1 MVYSTLKQQKSISIS
16 QVLFLVTFWVEYFIL
31 PMAIKTF
38 YIFEI
43 TRFALY
49 FNFTLYNAYSSHQE
63 IYFYISMLTLKLKST
78 MWKMNIIV
86 HIHPNWFDDGTHTD
100 THKMNKI
107 IQSEIYAMHNEEIY
121 TYKCTSWTISSM
133 QVKPIKK
140 AHLWLMLWLMDGS
153 DKNIKDYLT
162 MCATNQTYLYLG
174 MYVFKNAHALKYII
188 INLKY
193 IILWF

>member
-31 PMAIKTF
+31 PMVIKTF

-86 HIHPNWFDDGTHTD
+86 HIHSNWFDDGTHTD
-100 THKMNKI
+100 THK
-107 IQSEIYAMHNEEIY
+107 
-121 TYKCTSWTISSM
+121 WTKLFK
-133 QVKPIKK
+133 VKSTRCIMK
-140 AHLWLMLWLMDGS
+140 
-153 DKNIKDYLT
+153 
-162 MCATNQTYLYLG
+162 
-174 MYVFKNAHALKYII
+174 KYIHTSVRPGQSVRC
-188 INLKY
+188 K
-193 IILWF
+193 WSQ

>member
-1 MVYSTLKQQKSISIS
+1 MVYSSLKQQKSISIS

-31 PMAIKTF
+31 PF

-86 HIHPNWFDDGTHTD
+86 HIHPNWFEDWTHTD
-100 THKMNKI
+100 THKTNKI
-107 IQSEIYAMHNEEIY
+107 ILSEIYAMHNEEIY

-140 AHLWLMLWLMDGS
+140 AHLWLMDGS

-162 MCATNQTYLYLG
+162 MCATN
-174 MYVFKNAHALKYII
+174 HI
-188 INLKY
+188 
-193 IILWF
+193 